1 LLHCDRGG
9 ATTLVSTPQL
19 RAERLI
25 AGGRVV
31 LAGSS
36 LFAVWLDP
44 TEPAKYAAIAYS
56 LLAAYLGYSLV
67 IAALGWRLEPSAPQ
81 RIGTHV
87 FDLAFFSVFLY
98 FTAGASPFIAYFVFS
113 LVCATVR
120 WQWKGTFWT
129 AVASLATFLGL
140 GVYFAEVVRDP
151 AFALNAFVI
160 RAVYLA
166 VIAVLLGYLGAHEQ
180 RTRDE
185 MARLLR
191 ERAATEERMRLAR
204 DLHDGAL
211 QSFTGIGLR
220 VATAARLLEEDP
232 AAAAAR
238 LRELQRLVAGE
249 QRDLRFFIAELNPPP
264 GGAEGGPD
272 LEERLTELAER
283 VEREW
288 QVRVDLEA
296 AGLAGAVPDDL
307 ARDAYNLVREA
318 LMNALRHGAAT
329 AVRVRV
335 GLGADGRLAIA
346 VADNGR
352 GFPFHGRY
360 SERQLAELGLGPRSL
375 RERVEAR
382 RGSLAL
388 ASGPTGA
395 SLEIALPLAA
405 AG

>member
-1 LLHCDRGG
+1 MP
-9 ATTLVSTPQL
+9 SNPQL

-31 LAGSS
+31 LAASS

-56 LLAAYLGYSLV
+56 LLAAYVGYSLV
-67 IAALGWRLEPSAPQ
+67 IAALVWRAEPAPAL
-81 RIGTHV
+81 RLTTHV
-87 FDLAFFSVFLY
+87 FDLAFFSLFLY
-98 FTAGASPFIAYFVFS
+98 FTAGASPFVAYFVFS

-129 AVASLATFLGL
+129 ALASLATFLGL
-140 GVYFAEVVRDP
+140 GVYFAEVMRDP
-151 AFALNAFVI
+151 AFALNPFVI
-160 RAVYLA
+160 RALYLA

-185 MARLLR
+185 VARLQR
-191 ERAATEERMRLAR
+191 ERAAAEERMRLAR
-204 DLHDGAL
+204 DLHDGVL
-211 QSFTGIGLR
+211 QSFTAIGLR
-220 VATAARLLEEDP
+220 VAAAARLLEGDA

-238 LRELQRLVAGE
+238 LRELGRLVADE
-249 QRDLRFFIAELNPPP
+249 QRDLRFFIHELNPPP

-272 LEERLTELAER
+272 LGARLGALAER
-283 VEREW
+283 VESEW
-288 QVRVDLEA
+288 RLRVDLD
-296 AGLAGAVPDDL
+296 LGALPAPLPDDL

-318 LMNALRHGAAT
+318 LMNALRHGEAT
-329 AVRVRV
+329 AVDVRV
-335 GLGADGRLAIA
+335 ARASDGALAIT

-360 SERQLAELGLGPRSL
+360 SAPQLEELGLGPRSL
-375 RERVEAR
+375 RERVAAR
-382 RGSLAL
+382 RGSLSL
-388 ASGPTGA
+388 ASSDAGA
-395 SLEIALPLAA
+395 RLEIELPLPA